1 VRPTHRTMVATRVL
15 FLLCCL
21 AYPIVLPRPIHAQ
34 SAPYE
39 RTFVQSKTVVERA
52 LKDLQSA
59 VSGRLPV
66 LDGFTR
72 PGDLPLD
79 RFQRGF
85 YQCAIQVT
93 STPSGGALVRVNAKI
108 TAWYG
113 DPNSAKSAYQVLPSN
128 GRLETDLLDRLEDAL
143 SGQASSGTPTTG
155 TATTTG
161 RAATGTPTTGAAT
174 PPVVSAPSQAKNKAA
189 VSVPSISAPMPNT
202 GASSGQMASS
212 KGSTTPPNSP
222 FKLGNGVNSDVGTS
236 LATQK
241 AVADKHMEELTK
253 EAKGLEEIL
262 RNQAHPKNLVAVK
275 KSSTPILVSPV
286 EGAKVLFLATAEDEF
301 EILDMNAN
309 WVHVRIS
316 GISRGWIRRS
326 GLEVP
331 DTYASDAKVEDSPV
345 PASTEQFQVKNEE
358 IASFPGTWEPLRGQT
373 VKILTVQRA
382 NAGAS
387 DTSSRAKLEFAKSL
401 FEKAYAELTRTPTSA
416 VGVVVIFDSEDGGMA
431 AATLP
436 GIQQWKAGTLSEQA
450 FWRRCFFDPPEAFI
464 SQTGQ

>member
-1 VRPTHRTMVATRVL
+1 MRPTHRTVVSTRAS
-15 FLLCCL
+15 FFLCCV
-21 AYPIVLPRPIHAQ
+21 AFTIVLAPSIHAQ

-59 VSGRLPV
+59 ASGRLPV

-72 PGDLPLD
+72 PGDRLLD

-93 STPSGGALVRVNAKI
+93 STPSGGALVRVSAKI
-108 TAWYG
+108 TAWYA
-113 DPNSAKSAYQVLPSN
+113 DPDSSKSAYQVLPSN
-128 GRLETDLLDRLEDAL
+128 GRLETDLLDRLQDAL
-143 SGQASSGTPTTG
+143 SGQSSSGVPTTG
-155 TATTTG
+155 TP
-161 RAATGTPTTGAAT
+161 ATGTAK
-174 PPVVSAPSQAKNKAA
+174 PPVASAPSQPKNKVA
-189 VSVPSISAPMPNT
+189 VSVPNISAPMPNT
-202 GASSGQMASS
+202 GTSAAPMASS
-212 KGSTTPPNSP
+212 KGSTTPANSP
-222 FKLGNGVNSDVGTS
+222 FKLGNGVNSDIATS

-262 RNQAHPKNLVAVK
+262 RNQAHPKNLVAVR
-275 KSSTPILVSPV
+275 KSSTPVLVSPV

-326 GLEVP
+326 SLEVP
-331 DTYASDAKVEDSPV
+331 DTYASDAKVENAPAQ
-345 PASTEQFQVKNEE
+345 ASTEQFQVKNEE

-382 NAGAS
+382 NVGTS

-401 FEKAYAELTRTPTSA
+401 FEKEYAELTRTPTSA
-416 VGVVVIFDSEDGGMA
+416 VGVVLIFDSEDGGLV

-436 GIQQWKAGTLSEQA
+436 SLQQWKAGTLSDQA
-450 FWRRCFFDPPEAFI
+450 FWRRCFFDPPDAFI
-464 SQTGQ
+464 SQARQ

>member
-1 VRPTHRTMVATRVL
+1 VRPTHRTTVSTRAS
-15 FLLCCL
+15 FLLCCV
-21 AYPIVLPRPIHAQ
+21 AFTIVLAPSIHAQ

-59 VSGRLPV
+59 ASGRLPV

-72 PGDLPLD
+72 PGDRPLD

-93 STPSGGALVRVNAKI
+93 STPSGGALVRVSAKI
-108 TAWYG
+108 TAWYA
-113 DPNSAKSAYQVLPSN
+113 DPDSSKSAYQVLPSN
-128 GRLETDLLDRLEDAL
+128 GRLETDLLDRLQDAL
-143 SGQASSGTPTTG
+143 GGQASSGTPTTG
-155 TATTTG
+155 APTTG
-161 RAATGTPTTGAAT
+161 TAATGTAK
-174 PPVVSAPSQAKNKAA
+174 PPVASAPSQSKNKAA
-189 VSVPSISAPMPNT
+189 VSVPNISAPMPNT
-202 GASSGQMASS
+202 GTSAAPMASS
-212 KGSTTPPNSP
+212 KGSTTAANSP
-222 FKLGNGVNSDVGTS
+222 FKLGNGVNSDIATS

-262 RNQAHPKNLVAVK
+262 RNQAHPKNLVAVR
-275 KSSTPILVSPV
+275 KSSTPVLVSPV

-326 GLEVP
+326 SLEVP
-331 DTYASDAKVEDSPV
+331 DTYASDAKVENSPA
-345 PASTEQFQVKNEE
+345 PPSTEQFQVKHEE

-382 NAGAS
+382 NVGAS

-401 FEKAYAELTRTPTSA
+401 LEKEYAELTRTPTSA
-416 VGVVVIFDSEDGGMA
+416 VGVVLIFDSEDGGLI

-436 GIQQWKAGTLSEQA
+436 SLQQWKAGTLSDQA

-464 SQTGQ
+464 SQAGQ

>member
-1 VRPTHRTMVATRVL
+1 VRPTYRTIISTRAL
-15 FLLCCL
+15 FLLCCVVFT
-21 AYPIVLPRPIHAQ
+21 IVLAPSIHAQ

-59 VSGRLPV
+59 ASGRLPV

-72 PGDLPLD
+72 PGDRPLD

-93 STPSGGALVRVNAKI
+93 STPSGGALVRVSAKI
-108 TAWYG
+108 TAWYA
-113 DPNSAKSAYQVLPSN
+113 DPDSSKSAYQVLPSN
-128 GRLETDLLDRLEDAL
+128 GRLETDLLDRLQDAL
-143 SGQASSGTPTTG
+143 SGQASSGTQT
-155 TATTTG
+155 
-161 RAATGTPTTGAAT
+161 TGTPTTGTAAT
-174 PPVVSAPSQAKNKAA
+174 GTAKPPVASAPSQPKNKAA
-189 VSVPSISAPMPNT
+189 VSVPNISAPMPNT
-202 GASSGQMASS
+202 GTAAAPMASS
-212 KGSTTPPNSP
+212 KGSTTPANSP
-222 FKLGNGVNSDVGTS
+222 FKLGNGVNSDIATS

-262 RNQAHPKNLVAVK
+262 RNQARPKNLVAVR
-275 KSSTPILVSPV
+275 KSSTPVLVSPV

-326 GLEVP
+326 SLEVP
-331 DTYASDAKVEDSPV
+331 DTYASDAKVENAPA

-382 NAGAS
+382 NVGTS

-401 FEKAYAELTRTPTSA
+401 FEKEYAELTRTPTSA
-416 VGVVVIFDSEDGGMA
+416 VGVVLIFDSEDGGLV

-436 GIQQWKAGTLSEQA
+436 SLQQWKAGTLSDQA

-464 SQTGQ
+464 SQAKQ

>member
-1 VRPTHRTMVATRVL
+1 VRPTHRTTVSTRAV
-15 FLLCCL
+15 FLLCCV
-21 AYPIVLPRPIHAQ
+21 AFTIPSIHAQ

-39 RTFVQSKTVVERA
+39 RTFVQSKAVVERA

-72 PGDLPLD
+72 PGDRPLD

-85 YQCAIQVT
+85 YQCAIQMT
-93 STPSGGALVRVNAKI
+93 STPSGGALVRVSAKI
-108 TAWYG
+108 TAWYA
-113 DPNSAKSAYQVLPSN
+113 DPDSSKSAYQVLPSN
-128 GRLETDLLDRLEDAL
+128 GRLETDLLDRLQDAL

-155 TATTTG
+155 APTTVT
-161 RAATGTPTTGAAT
+161 AATGTAK
-174 PPVVSAPSQAKNKAA
+174 PPVVSAPSQPKNKAA
-189 VSVPSISAPMPNT
+189 VSVPNISAPMPNT
-202 GASSGQMASS
+202 GTSAAPMASS
-212 KGSTTPPNSP
+212 KGSTTPNSP
-222 FKLGNGVNSDVGTS
+222 FKPGNGVNSDIATS

-262 RNQAHPKNLVAVK
+262 HNQAHPKNLVAVK
-275 KSSTPILVSPV
+275 ESSTQVLVSPV
-286 EGAKVLFLATAEDEF
+286 EGAKVLFLASAEDEF

-326 GLEVP
+326 SLEVP
-331 DTYASDAKVEDSPV
+331 DTYTSDAKVENAPA

-382 NAGAS
+382 NVGAS

-401 FEKAYAELTRTPTSA
+401 FEKEYAELTRTPTSA
-416 VGVVVIFDSEDGGMA
+416 LGVVLIFDSEDGGLI

-436 GIQQWKAGTLSEQA
+436 SLQQWKAGTLSDQA

-464 SQTGQ
+464 SQAGQ

>member
-1 VRPTHRTMVATRVL
+1 VRSTHRTTVSARVL
-15 FLLCCL
+15 FLLCSL
-21 AYPIVLPRPIHAQ
+21 ALSIALAPPIHAQ
-34 SAPYE
+34 NAPYE

-59 VSGRLPV
+59 ASGRLPV

-72 PGDLPLD
+72 PGDRPLD

-93 STPSGGALVRVNAKI
+93 STPSGGALVRVSAKI
-108 TAWYG
+108 TAWYA
-113 DPNSAKSAYQVLPSN
+113 DPDSARSAYQVLPSN
-128 GRLETDLLDRLEDAL
+128 GRLETDLLDRLQDAL
-143 SGQASSGTPTTG
+143 SGQVSSGTPTPGTATAATGTPTTG
-155 TATTTG
+155 TAT
-161 RAATGTPTTGAAT
+161 
-174 PPVVSAPSQAKNKAA
+174 PPVVPAPSQPRNKAA
-189 VSVPSISAPMPNT
+189 VSVPNISAPMPNT
-202 GASSGQMASS
+202 GTSAAPMASS
-212 KGSTTPPNSP
+212 KLSPTPANSP
-222 FKLGNGVNSDVGTS
+222 FKLGNGVNSDIATS

-241 AVADKHMEELTK
+241 AVANKHMEELTK

-262 RNQAHPKNLVAVK
+262 HNQAHPKNLVAVK
-275 KSSTPILVSPV
+275 KSSTPVLVSPV

-326 GLEVP
+326 SLEVP
-331 DTYASDAKVEDSPV
+331 DTYASDAKVEDA
-345 PASTEQFQVKNEE
+345 PAPPSTEQFQVKNEE
-358 IASFPGTWEPLRGQT
+358 IASFPGAWEPLRGQT

-382 NAGAS
+382 NLGAS

-401 FEKAYAELTRTPTSA
+401 FEKEYGELTRTPSSA
-416 VGVVVIFDSEDGGMA
+416 VGVVLIFDSEDGGLI

-436 GIQQWKAGTLSEQA
+436 SLQQWKAGTLSDQA

-464 SQTGQ
+464 SPAGQ